1 MNEQSQ
7 LAEEHGVSGTPKRGL
22 VMSTLVFFA
31 GLTTI
36 VFYGAAGPI
45 LEEHLA
51 LAGVLHGLLL
61 ASPHLSKAVLRIP
74 FGAWVDEVGGK
85 KPTLILMAS
94 TLIGTAGLV
103 ITLFLT
109 YPENFTMELYPL
121 LVLFGLLAGAGGA
134 TFSTG
139 ITQTSYWYPRDKQG
153 FALGAFAG
161 VGNIGPGMVVYVL
174 PVLIGIWGMTMAYSV
189 WLVFL
194 LVVAAIYAVYAVDPY
209 YFQLRKQG
217 KRPDEAQQTADEL
230 GQDIFPSGGMWDSLR
245 TSAENRRTWILV
257 FLYTVSFGGGFTS
270 LSAWFPT
277 YWEQFHELPLT
288 TAGLLAGV
296 FIVYGSLI
304 RVPAGSVSDRFG
316 GEEVAIVSF
325 AVMTLGGAIMT
336 FAAGFWPAILGMM
349 VLGTGMGFANA
360 AVFELVP
367 KFVPEAVG
375 GASGWISGIGGGG
388 TLVILPLMGLFVDLY
403 GKVGY
408 ARGFAVFILLSLLCV
423 IVATA
428 VLNSAL

>member
-1 MNEQSQ
+1 M
-7 LAEEHGVSGTPKRGL
+7 
-22 VMSTLVFFA
+22 
-31 GLTTI
+31 
-36 VFYGAAGPI
+36 
-45 LEEHLA
+45 
-51 LAGVLHGLLL
+51 
-61 ASPHLSKAVLRIP
+61 
-74 FGAWVDEVGGK
+74 
-85 KPTLILMAS
+85 
-94 TLIGTAGLV
+94 
-103 ITLFLT
+103 
-109 YPENFTMELYPL
+109 
-121 LVLFGLLAGAGGA
+121 
-134 TFSTG
+134 
-139 ITQTSYWYPRDKQG
+139 
-153 FALGAFAG
+153 
-161 VGNIGPGMVVYVL
+161 
-174 PVLIGIWGMTMAYSV
+174 
-189 WLVFL
+189 
-194 LVVAAIYAVYAVDPY
+194 
-209 YFQLRKQG
+209 
-217 KRPDEAQQTADEL
+217 
-230 GQDIFPSGGMWDSLR
+230 
-245 TSAENRRTWILV
+245 
-257 FLYTVSFGGGFTS
+257 SFGGGFTS